1 LSNANVIKTVSVSRL
16 SLLSHHDFNVSN
28 LCFKAMITA
37 LSMSDKL
44 RREERFGY
52 PERALAVRSLVTSFE
67 ATKDLLNV

>member
-1 LSNANVIKTVSVSRL
+1 
-16 SLLSHHDFNVSN
+16 
-28 LCFKAMITA
+28 MITA